1 MNHIQSKLRGHPLA
15 NFLLN
20 DFYLDKK
27 LDFYFLFEG
36 LYSASKQSKCVHK
49 RSIRRRFG
57 LNFLLEGEIKLKRLL
72 QIRSHYEAFQFW
84 DDGNTVRRAID
95 KYELNI

>member
-20 DFYLDKK
+20 DFYLDKT

-36 LYSASKQSKCVHK
+36 LYSTSKQSKCVHK
-49 RSIRRRFG
+49 RTITRRFG
-57 LNFLLEGEIKLKRLL
+57 LNFLLEEEIKLKRLFKSGVL
-72 QIRSHYEAFQFW
+72 TRHFSFGRMEIQFEELLI
-84 DDGNTVRRAID
+84 NT
-95 KYELNI
+95 N